1 MNYIIIVAGGKGLR
15 MGSETPKQFLPIG
28 GKPILMRTIE
38 RFKAYDKEMKVIVV
52 LPESQQSYWKELCGE
67 YDFNIEHQIA
77 NGGNTRFESSRNGL
91 AMIPRSEDGLVGIH
105 DGVRPFVSLQ
115 TIARCYDEALKTC
128 AAIPVM
134 PITETLRMIEKNGN
148 SKNVLRSDYRSVQ
161 TPQVFNIM
169 MLKMAYAQE
178 FQDSFTDDASVMEQ
192 FGCKVSMV
200 EAQLREHQD
209 NDTYRFEVC
218 CNFAERMTGAA

>member
-91 AMIPRSEDGLVGIH
+91 AMIPEGEDGLVGIH

-200 EAQLREHQD
+200 EGNCENIKITTPTD
-209 NDTYRFEVC
+209 MK
-218 CNFAERMTGAA
+218 FAATLLNE